1 MESFGGITLNLLEP
15 QLVKLILKGDQLAFA
30 ELVELYQEKL
40 YHMAYRMLN
49 NKSEAEDIVQETFLR
64 VYNNL
69 HRYDENQKFSTW
81 IYRIATNLCIDLLRK
96 RKQVYSLDAESS
108 DYEGLDGYSMIPS
121 DNRTPESELLISETQ
136 SIIHKAID
144 QLPPKYKSVM
154 VLRYIQELSLQEVGD
169 ILDMPV
175 TTVKTRVHRGR
186 EYLRRKLE
194 YRL

>member
-1 MESFGGITLNLLEP
+1 MNLLES
-15 QLVKLILKGDQLAFA
+15 QLVKLALKGDQAAFA

-49 NKSEAEDIVQETFLR
+49 NRQEAEDVVQDTFLR

-69 HRYDENQKFSTW
+69 ERYDTTMKFSTW
-81 IYRIATNLCIDLLRK
+81 IYRIATNLSIDRLRK
-96 RKQVYSLDAESS
+96 RKPVYSLDAESS

-136 SIIHKAID
+136 QIIHQAID
-144 QLPPKYKSVM
+144 TLPPKYKSVM
-154 VLRYIQELSLQEVGD
+154 ILRYIHELSLQEVGD

-175 TTVKTRVHRGR
+175 TTIKTRVHRGR
-186 EYLRRKLE
+186 EFLRKKLE
-194 YRL
+194 HKL

>member
-1 MESFGGITLNLLEP
+1 MTLNLLEP

-49 NKSEAEDIVQETFLR
+49 NKQEAEDVVQETFLR

-69 HRYDENQKFSTW
+69 YRYDENQKFSTW

-96 RKQVYSLDAESS
+96 RKLVYSLDAESS

-121 DNRTPESELLISETQ
+121 DHRTPESELLISETQ
-136 SIIHKAID
+136 SIIHKAIE

-154 VLRYIQELSLQEVGD
+154 VLRYIHELSLQEVGD

-175 TTVKTRVHRGR
+175 TTIKTRVHRGR
-186 EYLRRKLE
+186 EYLRKKLE

>member
-1 MESFGGITLNLLEP
+1 MNLLES
-15 QLVKLILKGDQLAFA
+15 QLVKLALKGDQAAFA

-49 NKSEAEDIVQETFLR
+49 NRQEAEDVVQDTFLR

-69 HRYDENQKFSTW
+69 ERYDVTMKFSTW
-81 IYRIATNLCIDLLRK
+81 IYRIATNLSIDRLRK
-96 RKQVYSLDAESS
+96 RKPVYSLDAESS

-136 SIIHKAID
+136 QIIHQAID
-144 QLPPKYKSVM
+144 TLPPKYKSVM
-154 VLRYIQELSLQEVGD
+154 ILRYIHELSLQEVGD

-175 TTVKTRVHRGR
+175 TTIKTRVHRGR
-186 EYLRRKLE
+186 EFLRKKLE
-194 YRL
+194 HKL